1 MWYFFSK
8 QLLNINFANIN
19 SPVNT
24 TSGNNIDYKKRDSMI
39 LNHYFYSPWN
49 IIKIC
54 FCLLES
60 LTNPPQLFIWVMI
73 KPTIKDFKCV
83 NRDRWSDGLFTNME
97 LSSSKTRHWKAR
109 STEKEQEQ
117 VLSKYELD
125 IWNNLK
131 GKTWR
136 SEKQASSLSKMQRTW
151 RWYNVYKLW
160 FNNLEVHLGFCMCC
174 LITSLGHRTATL
186 VGSKLPW

>member
-19 SPVNT
+19 SPVN

-109 STEKEQEQ
+109 STEKEQAQ

-125 IWNNLK
+125 IWNNL
-131 GKTWR
+131 
-136 SEKQASSLSKMQRTW
+136 
-151 RWYNVYKLW
+151 
-160 FNNLEVHLGFCMCC
+160 
-174 LITSLGHRTATL
+174 
-186 VGSKLPW
+186 